1 MKMTSDQEFAHLP
14 LFKAKLKKEGLPS
27 VVIDTFSHYYRK
39 LVTGE
44 TGLIYDRD
52 ISAVA
57 PEEIES
63 AENLAPYKAAGE
75 KALKKAVRITLN
87 GGLGTSMGL
96 TGAKSL
102 LKVKDDKSFL
112 EIIVQQAC
120 GIGVKLALMNSFN
133 THRDTL
139 AALEKIDLRHQPLTF
154 LQHKF
159 PKILKNNLGPAS
171 WPKNPELEWNPPGHG
186 DVYTALYTSGMLHRL
201 LDEGVVYAFIS
212 NSDNLGANMDAAL
225 LGYFSENNFPFM
237 MEVAEK
243 TVSDVKG
250 GHLARLANGRLILR
264 EIAQCPQAER
274 DACMDIE
281 HYRFFNTNNI
291 WINLKILA
299 ELIEREK
306 AIYLPMILNPK
317 TLDPRDKTSP
327 EVFQIETAM
336 GAAISLFDGA
346 AAVRV
351 PRSRFFPVKMCS
363 DLLAVRSDCFVFDS
377 NGSLVVN
384 PERQKKGRPN
394 TLVVDLDPKY
404 YAKIDLFDARF
415 KSGIPSLVNCETLKI
430 EGDVRFE
437 RDVTITGRVLIK
449 NSRASQAVV
458 EKGTVIEKDLF
469 F

>member
-1 MKMTSDQEFAHLP
+1 MKMTSDQKFAHLP
-14 LFKAKLKKEGLPS
+14 SFKAKLKQEGLPS
-27 VVIDTFSHYYRK
+27 VVIDTFSYYYRK

-57 PEEIES
+57 PEEIEF

-75 KALKKAVRITLN
+75 KALKKSVQITLN

-112 EIIVQQAC
+112 EVIVKQARS
-120 GIGVKLALMNSFN
+120 IGVKLALMNSFN

-139 AALEKIDLRHQPLTF
+139 AALKKIDPNHLPLTF

-159 PKILKNNLGPAS
+159 PKILQSDLSPAA

-186 DVYTALYTSGMLHRL
+186 DVYTALYTSGMLQRL

-225 LGYFSENNFPFM
+225 LGYFAENRFPFM

-243 TVSDVKG
+243 TAADVKG

-264 EIAQCPQAER
+264 EIAQCPQEER
-274 DACMDIE
+274 DACMDIAR
-281 HYRFFNTNNI
+281 YRFFNTNNI
-291 WINLKILA
+291 WINLEFLK
-299 ELIEREK
+299 ELIGREK

-317 TLDPRDKTSP
+317 NLDPRDKTSP
-327 EVFQIETAM
+327 DVFQIETAM

-377 NGSLVVN
+377 NGGLVVN
-384 PERQKKGRPN
+384 PERQKKRRPD
-394 TLVVDLDPKY
+394 TLAVDLDPQY

-415 KSGIPSLVNCETLKI
+415 DSGIPSLVNCETLKI

-437 RDVTITGRVLIK
+437 RDVTIAGRVLIK
-449 NSRASQAVV
+449 NSRASQVVV
-458 EKGTVIEKDLF
+458 EKGSVIEKDLYF
-469 F
+469 

>member
-1 MKMTSDQEFAHLP
+1 
-14 LFKAKLKKEGLPS
+14 
-27 VVIDTFSHYYRK
+27 
-39 LVTGE
+39 
-44 TGLIYDRD
+44 
-52 ISAVA
+52 
-57 PEEIES
+57 
-63 AENLAPYKAAGE
+63 
-75 KALKKAVRITLN
+75 
-87 GGLGTSMGL
+87 
-96 TGAKSL
+96 
-102 LKVKDDKSFL
+102 
-112 EIIVQQAC
+112 
-120 GIGVKLALMNSFN
+120 
-133 THRDTL
+133 
-139 AALEKIDLRHQPLTF
+139 
-154 LQHKF
+154 
-159 PKILKNNLGPAS
+159 
-171 WPKNPELEWNPPGHG
+171 
-186 DVYTALYTSGMLHRL
+186 MLHRL

-225 LGYFSENNFPFM
+225 LGYFSENHFPFM

-243 TVSDVKG
+243 TVTDVKG

-281 HYRFFNTNNI
+281 RYRFFNTNNI

-327 EVFQIETAM
+327 EVFQVETAM

-394 TLVVDLDPKY
+394 TLAVDLDPKY

-458 EKGTVIEKDLF
+458 EKGTVIEKDLYF
-469 F
+469 

>member
-1 MKMTSDQEFAHLP
+1 MTSDQKFTHLP
-14 LFKAKLKKEGLPS
+14 SFKAKLKKEGLPP
-27 VVIDTFSHYYRK
+27 VVIDTFSYYYRK

-75 KALKKAVRITLN
+75 KAFKKAVRVTLN

-102 LKVKDDKSFL
+102 LTVKDDKSFL
-112 EIIVQQAC
+112 AIIVQQARS
-120 GIGVKLALMNSFN
+120 IGVKLALMNSFN

-139 AALEKIDLRHQPLTF
+139 AALKQIDPNRLPLTF

-159 PKILKNNLGPAS
+159 PKILQSNLSPAS

-212 NSDNLGANMDAAL
+212 NSDNLGANMNAAL
-225 LGYFSENNFPFM
+225 LGYFAENRFPFM

-243 TVSDVKG
+243 TAADVKG

-264 EIAQCPQAER
+264 EIAQCPQEER
-274 DACMDIE
+274 DTCMDIAR
-281 HYRFFNTNNI
+281 YRFFNTNNI
-291 WINLKILA
+291 WINLEFLK

-317 TLDPRDKTSP
+317 NLDPRDRTSP
-327 EVFQIETAM
+327 DVFQIETAM

-363 DLLAVRSDCFVFDS
+363 HFLAVRWDCFVFD
-377 NGSLVVN
+377 
-384 PERQKKGRPN
+384 
-394 TLVVDLDPKY
+394 
-404 YAKIDLFDARF
+404 
-415 KSGIPSLVNCETLKI
+415 
-430 EGDVRFE
+430 
-437 RDVTITGRVLIK
+437 
-449 NSRASQAVV
+449 
-458 EKGTVIEKDLF
+458 
-469 F
+469 

>member
-1 MKMTSDQEFAHLP
+1 MTSDKEFAHLAS
-14 LFKAKLKKEGLPS
+14 FRAKLKKERLPP
-27 VVIDTFSHYYRK
+27 VVIDTFSYYYRK

-57 PEEIES
+57 PAEIES
-63 AENLAPYKAAGE
+63 SENLAPCKAAGE
-75 KALKKAVRITLN
+75 KAFKKAVRITLN

-112 EIIVQQAC
+112 EIIVQQTRS
-120 GIGVKLALMNSFN
+120 IGVKLALMNSFN

-139 AALEKIDLRHQPLTF
+139 AALEKIDPNHPPLTF

-159 PKILKNNLGPAS
+159 PKILQANLSPAS
-171 WPKNPELEWNPPGHG
+171 WPKNPGLEWNPPGHG
-186 DVYTALYTSGMLHRL
+186 DVYTALYTSGMLQRL

-212 NSDNLGANMDAAL
+212 NSDNLGANMDAVL
-225 LGYFSENNFPFM
+225 LGYFAENRFPFM

-243 TVSDVKG
+243 TVADVKG

-264 EIAQCPQAER
+264 EIAQCPPEEK
-274 DACMDIE
+274 DTCMDIE
-281 HYRFFNTNNI
+281 RYRFFNTNNI
-291 WINLKILA
+291 WINLEYLKA
-299 ELIEREK
+299 LIEKEK

-317 TLDPRDKTSP
+317 NLNPRDKTSP
-327 EVFQIETAM
+327 DVFQIETAM
-336 GAAISLFDGA
+336 GAAISLFEGA

-351 PRSRFFPVKMCS
+351 PRARFFPVKMCS
-363 DLLAVRSDCFVFDS
+363 DLLAVRSDCFAFDS
-377 NGSLVVN
+377 NGNLVVS
-384 PERQKKGRPN
+384 PERLKAGRPDI
-394 TLVVDLDPKY
+394 LAVDLDPKY

-437 RDVTITGRVLIK
+437 CDVTITGQVLIK
-449 NSRASQAVV
+449 NTRDSQALV
-458 EKGTVIEKDLF
+458 EKGTVIDKDLYF
-469 F
+469 

>member
-1 MKMTSDQEFAHLP
+1 MTSDQEFAHLP
-14 LFKAKLKKEGLPS
+14 SFKAKLKQEGLPS
-27 VVIDTFSHYYRK
+27 AVIDTFSYYYRK

-75 KALKKAVRITLN
+75 KAFKKAVRITLN

-112 EIIVQQAC
+112 EIIVKQARS
-120 GIGVKLALMNSFN
+120 IGVKLALMNSFN

-139 AALEKIDLRHQPLTF
+139 AALEKIDPNHPPLTF

-159 PKILKNNLGPAS
+159 PKILQSDLSPAS
-171 WPKNPELEWNPPGHG
+171 WSKNPDLEWNPPGHG

-225 LGYFSENNFPFM
+225 LGYFAENSFPFM
-237 MEVAEK
+237 MEVARK
-243 TVSDVKG
+243 TVADVKG
-250 GHLARLANGRLILR
+250 GHLARLTNGQLILR
-264 EIAQCPQAER
+264 EIAQCPQEER
-274 DACMDIE
+274 DACMNIE
-281 HYRFFNTNNI
+281 RYRFFNTNNI
-291 WINLKILA
+291 WINLKFLK
-299 ELIEREK
+299 ELIGREK

-317 TLDPRDKTSP
+317 NLDPRDKSSP
-327 EVFQIETAM
+327 GVFQVETAM

-384 PERQKKGRPN
+384 PERQKKGRPD
-394 TLVVDLDPKY
+394 TLAVDLDSKY

-415 KSGIPSLVNCETLKI
+415 GSGIPSLINCERLKI

-437 RDVTITGRVLIK
+437 RDITIAGQVLIK
-449 NSRASQAVV
+449 NSRASQAVLA
-458 EKGTVIEKDLF
+458 KGSVIEKDLYF
-469 F
+469 

>member
-1 MKMTSDQEFAHLP
+1 MTSDLEFAHLP
-14 LFKAKLKKEGLPS
+14 SLKTKLKKEGLPS
-27 VVIDTFSHYYRK
+27 VVIDTFSYYYRK
-39 LVTGE
+39 LVSGE
-44 TGLIYDRD
+44 TGLIYERD

-57 PEEIES
+57 PEEIEA

-75 KALKKAVRITLN
+75 KAFKKAVRITLN

-102 LKVKDDKSFL
+102 LKVKDDTSFL
-112 EIIVQQAC
+112 EIIVQQARN
-120 GIGVKLALMNSFN
+120 IGVKLALMNSFN

-139 AALEKIDLRHQPLTF
+139 AALEKIDPNHAPLTF

-159 PKILKNNLGPAS
+159 PKILQSDLSPAS

-186 DVYTALYTSGMLHRL
+186 DVYTALYTSGILHHL
-201 LDEGVVYAFIS
+201 LDEGVIYAFIS

-225 LGYFSENNFPFM
+225 LGYFAKNGFPFM

-243 TVSDVKG
+243 TVADVKG
-250 GHLARLANGRLILR
+250 GHLARLADGRLILR
-264 EIAQCPQAER
+264 EIAQCPQEER
-274 DACMDIE
+274 KACMDIK

-291 WINLKILA
+291 WVNLEFLK

-317 TLDPRDKTSP
+317 NLDPRDKTSP
-327 EVFQIETAM
+327 DVFQIETAM

-384 PERQKKGRPN
+384 PEREKKGLSD
-394 TLVVDLDPKY
+394 TLAVDLDPKY
-404 YAKIDLFDARF
+404 YGKIDLFDARF
-415 KSGIPSLVNCETLKI
+415 MSGIPSLVNCEILKI

-437 RDVTITGRVLIK
+437 SDVTIAGRVLIK
-449 NSRASQAVV
+449 NNRASQAVV
-458 EKGTVIEKDLF
+458 KKGTVIEKDLYF
-469 F
+469 

>member
-1 MKMTSDQEFAHLP
+1 MKMTAGQELTHLP
-14 LFKAKLKKEGLPS
+14 SFKAKLKQEGLPA
-27 VVIDTFSHYYRK
+27 VVIDTFSYYYRK

-44 TGLIYDRD
+44 TGLIHDRD

-63 AENLAPYKAAGE
+63 AENLAPFKAAGE
-75 KALKKAVRITLN
+75 KAFKNAVRITLN

-102 LKVKDDKSFL
+102 LKVKDGKSFL
-112 EIIVQQAC
+112 EIIVNQARS
-120 GIGVKLALMNSFN
+120 IGVKLALMNSFN

-139 AALEKIDLRHQPLTF
+139 AALKKIDPNHPPLTF

-159 PKILKNNLGPAS
+159 PKILQRHLSPAS
-171 WPKNPELEWNPPGHG
+171 WPQNPALEWNPPGHG
-186 DVYTALYTSGMLHRL
+186 DVYTALYTSGMLQRL

-225 LGYFSENNFPFM
+225 LGYFAENNFPFM

-243 TVSDVKG
+243 TAADVKG
-250 GHLARLANGRLILR
+250 GHLARLTNGRLVLR
-264 EIAQCPQAER
+264 EIAQCPPEER

-281 HYRFFNTNNI
+281 RYCFFNTNNI
-291 WINLKILA
+291 WINLEFLN
-299 ELIEREK
+299 ELIGREK

-317 TLDPRDKTSP
+317 NLDPRDKNSP
-327 EVFQIETAM
+327 DVFQIETAM

-346 AAVRV
+346 AAVKV

-363 DLLAVRSDCFVFDS
+363 DLLAVRSDCYVFNS

-384 PERQKKGRPN
+384 PERQINGLPDIL
-394 TLVVDLDPKY
+394 TVDLDPNY
-404 YAKIDLFDARF
+404 YAKIDLFNARF
-415 KSGIPSLVNCETLKI
+415 TSGIPSLVNCETLKI

-437 RDVTITGRVLIK
+437 RDVTIAGRVLIH
-449 NSRASQAVV
+449 NRRDSQVV
-458 EKGTVIEKDLF
+458 IEKGAVIEKDLF